1 MSIIRY
7 IAIRNFRTIET
18 LDWQPTE
25 GVNCIIGPGDSGKST
40 VLDAIDYCLG
50 ARRTV
55 NFTDADFYN
64 SNVENP
70 IEIYVTL
77 GNLSDELL
85 NIERYGSFLRAFNA
99 SLRQFYDEPQQGIE
113 TVITVRLYVDKGLDP
128 DWTLYSDRAS
138 AEGLEKRL
146 PWNHRELIAPTRLG
160 EGSNRHFTWG
170 RNSLLN
176 KLIEDDFDVS
186 DVLTEVSRNARQ
198 AFAQQ
203 QVAGINNALTSVQ
216 SIASTLGV
224 NVGQLKA
231 LLDVSSVSVS
241 HGAVSLH
248 DGNDTPIRQMGT
260 GSTRLLLAGLQKLV
274 SKSKLLLIDEVEFGL
289 EPFRISR
296 LLKEI
301 GAKDRQPT
309 QQVFIT
315 THSPYVLRELKSSQ
329 LHVLRK
335 CFTQEQPQTNHFV
348 FSMNDSD
355 DHQSTLRV
363 CAEAFLSNKVVVC
376 EGKTELGLLKG
387 VDSVEQAEGRY
398 SIQALGVMY
407 ADGSGSQMFKRARVF
422 HELGYPVSIFKDSD
436 INDQQQVAINEAVQL
451 RIPMYE
457 WGANQATEQAIFNNC
472 QLNLIP
478 QLLNIA
484 VARKGHD
491 AINAH
496 ISNATGNQ
504 VNLASCTQ
512 SPLDVHR
519 QLLGQTAKNKEWY
532 KDIEP
537 MESVAQY
544 VLWPNRQFLS
554 QPFTQVIESLLAWAR
569 S

>member
-1 MSIIRY
+1 MFQLSGFC
-7 IAIRNFRTIET
+7 N
-18 LDWQPTE
+18 WQPTE

-99 SLRQFYDEPQQGIE
+99 NLSQFYDEPQHGIE

-387 VDSVEQAEGRY
+387 VDSVEQSEGRY

-422 HELGYPVSIFKDSD
+422 HDLGYPVSIFKDSD
-436 INDQQQVAINEAVQL
+436 AYSGLSGHQH
-451 RIPMYE
+451 R
-457 WGANQATEQAIFNNC
+457 FNPDACFPRFSLILFLSYLSGLC
-472 QLNLIP
+472 QLS
-478 QLLNIA
+478 
-484 VARKGHD
+484 H
-491 AINAH
+491 
-496 ISNATGNQ
+496 
-504 VNLASCTQ
+504 
-512 SPLDVHR
+512 
-519 QLLGQTAKNKEWY
+519 
-532 KDIEP
+532 
-537 MESVAQY
+537 
-544 VLWPNRQFLS
+544 
-554 QPFTQVIESLLAWAR
+554 
-569 S
+569 

>member
-1 MSIIRY
+1 MSIIRH
-7 IAIRNFRTIET
+7 ISIRNFRCIEK
-18 LDWQPTE
+18 LDWIPKE
-25 GVNCIIGPGDSGKST
+25 GVNCIIGPGDTGKSSI
-40 VLDAIDYCLG
+40 LDAIDFCLG
-50 ARRTV
+50 ARRNI

-77 GNLSDELL
+77 GKLSDEFL
-85 NIERYGSFLRAFNA
+85 NIERYGSFLRSFN
-99 SLRQFYDEPQQGIE
+99 STTPQLYDEPQHGIE
-113 TVITVRLYVDKGLDP
+113 TVITLKLFVDKGLEP
-128 DWTLYSDRAS
+128 DWCLYSDRATK
-138 AEGLEKRL
+138 EGLEKRL
-146 PWNHRELIAPTRLG
+146 PWNHRELITPTRLG

-186 DVLTEVSRNARQ
+186 DVLTEVSRNARL
-198 AFAQQ
+198 AFSQQ
-203 QVAGINNALTSVQ
+203 DVAGIKNALNSMQT
-216 SIASTLGV
+216 IASTLGV
-224 NVGQLKA
+224 NVGVLQA

-241 HGAVSLH
+241 QGAVSLH
-248 DGNDTPIRQMGT
+248 DGNGTPIRQLGT

-296 LLKEI
+296 FLREI
-301 GAKDRQPT
+301 GAKDQVPT

-329 LHVLRK
+329 LHVLRRFCIK
-335 CFTQEQPQTNHFV
+335 TSPHTNHHM

-355 DHQSTLRV
+355 EHQSTLRV

-376 EGKTELGLLKG
+376 EGKTEIGLLRG
-387 VDSVEQAEGRY
+387 VDAAEQVNGQN

-407 ADGSGSQMFKRARVF
+407 ADGGGGSMFRRAKVF
-422 HELGYPVSIFKDSD
+422 QGLGYPVAIFKDSD
-436 INDQQQVAINEAVQL
+436 INEQQQVAIQEANTL
-451 RIPMYE
+451 GIPMFE
-457 WGANQATEQAIFNNC
+457 WGANQATEQAIFNSC
-472 QLNLIP
+472 HLSLIP

-484 VARKGHD
+484 TDRKGSD

-496 ISNATGNQ
+496 IANASGNQ
-504 VNLASCTQ
+504 LNLQSCMFM
-512 SPLDVHR
+512 PLDTHR
-519 QLLGQTAKNKEWY
+519 PILGKTAKDKEWY

-537 MESVAQY
+537 MENVAQSI
-544 VLWPNRQFLS
+544 LWPNRLWMS
-554 QPFTQVIESLLAWAR
+554 PLFTQVICNLFVWAR
-569 S
+569 N